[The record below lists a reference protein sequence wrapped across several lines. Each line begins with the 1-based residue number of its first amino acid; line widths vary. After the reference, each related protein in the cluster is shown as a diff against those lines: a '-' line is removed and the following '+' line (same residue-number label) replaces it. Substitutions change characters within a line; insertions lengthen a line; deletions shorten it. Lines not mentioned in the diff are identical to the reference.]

1 MQGIFSMFVGLL
13 FVIGGLFGVFVLQII
28 LSGVVMALS
37 GLLLIGLGTYLVLG
51 DHSKES
57 LERESDLPS

>member
-1 MQGIFSMFVGLL
+1 MQGLFSMFVGVL
-13 FVIGGLFGVFVLQII
+13 FVLGGLFGAFILQVT

-51 DHSKES
+51 DRPEP
-57 LERESDLPS
+57 LEQESDLT